1 MELTFIQKS
10 LGYYG
15 RETPAGG
22 ILEDL
27 YSQQI
32 THAYS
37 PLTAT
42 IDTDFK
48 TSFNAMQKTLAD
60 ARKATAVQ
68 FLCFRQSLN
77 QPNSNTSG
85 NGKVEQSSR
94 RAKADG
100 KIRKRNN

>member
-1 MELTFIQKS
+1 MELTFIHKS

-15 RETPAGG
+15 RETPAGRA
-22 ILEDL
+22 LEDL

-37 PLTAT
+37 PSNST
-42 IDTDFK
+42 IDKDFK
-48 TSFNAMQKTLAD
+48 TSFDAMQKTLAD

-68 FLCFRQSLN
+68 FLCFRQNLN
-77 QPNSNTSG
+77 KTNGNTSG
-85 NGKVEQSSR
+85 GKVEQSSR

-100 KIRKRNN
+100 RIRKRNE